1 MITKENLL
9 IHELIGLEAMV
20 VKSNNEQITG
30 ISGKVV
36 DETKSMLFLN
46 TINGIKKIPKENAE
60 WKFSFDKNESIVNGN
75 LLTKRPQERLGGKT

>member
-1 MITKENLL
+1 MITQENLL
-9 IHELIGLEAMV
+9 IHELIGLEAIV

-30 ISGKVV
+30 ISGKVI
-36 DETKSMLFLN
+36 DETKSMLFPN
-46 TINGIKKIPKENAE
+46 TINGIKKIPKEIAD

>member
-1 MITKENLL
+1 MITQENLL
-9 IHELIGLEAMV
+9 IHELIGLEATV

-30 ISGKVV
+30 ISGKVI

>member
-1 MITKENLL
+1 MITQENLL
-9 IHELIGLEAMV
+9 IHELIGLEAIV

-30 ISGKVV
+30 ISGKVI

-46 TINGIKKIPKENAE
+46 TINGIKNIPKEIAD

>member
-1 MITKENLL
+1 MITQENLL
-9 IHELIGLEAMV
+9 MHELIGLEAIV

-30 ISGKVV
+30 ISGKIV
-36 DETKSMLFLN
+36 DETRSMLFLN
-46 TINGIKKIPKENAE
+46 TINGIKKIPKEIAE

>member
-30 ISGKVV
+30 ISGKIV

-46 TINGIKKIPKENAE
+46 TINGIKKIPKENSE

>member
-1 MITKENLL
+1 MITQENLL
-9 IHELIGLEAMV
+9 IHELIGLEAIV

-30 ISGKVV
+30 ISGKVI

-46 TINGIKKIPKENAE
+46 TINGIKKIPKEIAD

>member
-1 MITKENLL
+1 MITQENLL
-9 IHELIGLEAMV
+9 IHELIGLEATVM
-20 VKSNNEQITG
+20 KSNNEQITG
-30 ISGKVV
+30 ISGKVI

>member
-1 MITKENLL
+1 MITTENLL
-9 IHELIGLEAMV
+9 IHELIGLEATVM
-20 VKSNNEQITG
+20 KSNNVQIAG

-46 TINGIKKIPKENAE
+46 TINGIKKIPKENVQ

>member
-1 MITKENLL
+1 MITQENLRM
-9 IHELIGLEAMV
+9 HELIGLEATVM
-20 VKSNNEQITG
+20 KSNNAQIIG
-30 ISGKVV
+30 ISGKIV

-46 TINGIKKIPKENAE
+46 TVNGIKKIPKENAE